1 MKGLLQRPLVH
12 HLLLLD
18 YEVFHLMTLRL
29 VPGYIYSTV
38 HVRYLTSMTD
48 SLQGSDHSNGSDS
61 EKTYHSI
68 ELDPLLASRVWL
80 KLDLYLLPI
89 VAAIHL
95 LSYLARRPHYRLE
108 LWYD

>member
-1 MKGLLQRPLVH
+1 M
-12 HLLLLD
+12 
-18 YEVFHLMTLRL
+18 
-29 VPGYIYSTV
+29 
-38 HVRYLTSMTD
+38 MTD

-80 KLDLYLLPI
+80 KLDLFLLPVI
-89 VAAIHL
+89 AAIHL
-95 LSYLARRPHYRLE
+95 LSYLVRRPIIFSS